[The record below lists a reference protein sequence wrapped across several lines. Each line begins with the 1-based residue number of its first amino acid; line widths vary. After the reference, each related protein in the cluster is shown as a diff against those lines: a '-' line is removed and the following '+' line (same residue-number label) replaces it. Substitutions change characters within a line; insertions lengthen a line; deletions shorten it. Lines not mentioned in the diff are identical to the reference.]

1 MVPGGG
7 LRRCRLEMQESSS
20 ETEAKVEDAADEKA
34 DETASE
40 VAEKVGNDETGDEPP
55 PSTFYQA
62 VTQAQEATE
71 KALANGFRLLEVEFP
86 PLPQSM
92 LDSAAIGTYTVV
104 DANYKLVLDY
114 AKRWADQGKR
124 VAIAFPDAPEKDRA
138 LENSN
143 EMEEP
148 YPNIRLSTLEDGF
161 KGTFID
167 RLLTTGVEKDVSVR
181 EEDDMFIV
189 MSASCQELPQV
200 EKMCIKAGE
209 RPVIFFN
216 LKLDTLRGDL
226 GLPAFP
232 PKNLQYRF
240 LSSILPVYYLR
251 QRSYSKTVPQPPYV
265 VNYSGA
271 LYRAF
276 PGKYQ
281 VLLDT
286 SDGKFSRVET
296 MDERPA
302 LGEVRDIMTKAMG
315 LEAVTPAPLMG
326 FLRKGVTSRTW
337 WEVDSDKEES
347 NTWRT

>member
-1 MVPGGG
+1 MDLGFCLSAGSSALRVSRGRTGASKRAQVLVPGCR

-20 ETEAKVEDAADEKA
+20 ETEAKVEDAAEVKP
-34 DETASE
+34 DETVSE
-40 VAEKVGNDETGDEPP
+40 VAEKVAKDETGDEPP

-71 KALANGFRLLEVEFP
+71 LALSKGFRLLEVEFP

-124 VAIAFPDAPEKDRA
+124 VAIAFPDAAEKDRA
-138 LENSN
+138 VENSN

-148 YPNIRLSTLEDGF
+148 YPNIRLSTLVDGF
-161 KGTFID
+161 KGTILD
-167 RLLTTGVEKDVSVR
+167 RLLTAGVERDVSVR
-181 EEDDMFIV
+181 EDDDMFIV

-200 EKMCIKAGE
+200 EKMCNKAGE

-232 PKNLQYRF
+232 PKDLQYRF

-271 LYRAF
+271 LFRAF

-281 VLLDT
+281 VRSRWPLISVGVSVARSCSTQMRESKLLIT
-286 SDGKFSRVET
+286 
-296 MDERPA
+296 DE
-302 LGEVRDIMTKAMG
+302 M
-315 LEAVTPAPLMG
+315 
-326 FLRKGVTSRTW
+326 RKSP
-337 WEVDSDKEES
+337 
-347 NTWRT
+347 